1 MRKRGFFGS
10 IRSRMVAIHMG
21 VTLFAMLI
29 VSVIVINILSNSM
42 LAERVDKQ
50 LGETERISFEIAPKL
65 AEEDIDA
72 VFAFIK
78 AKSEALGGR
87 ILVLDNYA
95 TVTVDSASAYNGY
108 FLAYNEVRAVIAGG
122 RDSYYGFHRV
132 ETSASS
138 RRIDDMEWVA
148 YYTAPIIDGGVH
160 IGAVLFASSIQDVSD
175 SINEVVARIALVFV
189 VMTAITAIATFILSS
204 FISKPIVTLTGAIRR
219 MSTNDFTSRVPEN
232 GKGEIG
238 ELSRAFNRMSEQIQD
253 HERVRNE
260 FVSNASHELKTPL
273 ATMKLLSESILYED
287 NPDPAVMKEFFSDI
301 NSEVDRLTGIIND
314 LLELVRYDSVT
325 SELKIGSIRLD
336 ELAQRVVRRLAP
348 LAAKKGLTQETKLSP
363 VLIEGD
369 ESKLEQVM
377 MNLIDNAIKYT
388 DKGKISVIVK
398 QDGANAVFSVK
409 DTGIG
414 ISEEAQPRLFERFY
428 RVDKARS
435 RASGGTG
442 LGLSIA
448 QRIVAMHG
456 GYIDVQS
463 APQKGSTFTITLPVR
478 REERNEE

>member
-1 MRKRGFFGS
+1 
-10 IRSRMVAIHMG
+10 
-21 VTLFAMLI
+21 
-29 VSVIVINILSNSM
+29 
-42 LAERVDKQ
+42 
-50 LGETERISFEIAPKL
+50 
-65 AEEDIDA
+65 
-72 VFAFIK
+72 
-78 AKSEALGGR
+78 
-87 ILVLDNYA
+87 
-95 TVTVDSASAYNGY
+95 
-108 FLAYNEVRAVIAGG
+108 
-122 RDSYYGFHRV
+122 
-132 ETSASS
+132 
-138 RRIDDMEWVA
+138 
-148 YYTAPIIDGGVH
+148 
-160 IGAVLFASSIQDVSD
+160 
-175 SINEVVARIALVFV
+175 
-189 VMTAITAIATFILSS
+189 
-204 FISKPIVTLTGAIRR
+204 
-219 MSTNDFTSRVPEN
+219 
-232 GKGEIG
+232 
-238 ELSRAFNRMSEQIQD
+238 MSEQIQD

-388 DKGKISVIVK
+388 DKGKISVTVK

-463 APQKGSTFTITLPVR
+463 ALQKGSTFTITLPVR

>member
-1 MRKRGFFGS
+1 M
-10 IRSRMVAIHMG
+10 
-21 VTLFAMLI
+21 
-29 VSVIVINILSNSM
+29 
-42 LAERVDKQ
+42 
-50 LGETERISFEIAPKL
+50 
-65 AEEDIDA
+65 
-72 VFAFIK
+72 
-78 AKSEALGGR
+78 
-87 ILVLDNYA
+87 
-95 TVTVDSASAYNGY
+95 
-108 FLAYNEVRAVIAGG
+108 
-122 RDSYYGFHRV
+122 

-388 DKGKISVIVK
+388 DKGKISVTVK

-463 APQKGSTFTITLPVR
+463 ALQKGSTFTITLPVR